1 MFVQYSALVCNSLSI
16 LSERNT
22 KKSKVLIRNPRF
34 RMAYDFL
41 VLRSESIDKD
51 LKAIAEYWTN
61 IQK

>member
-1 MFVQYSALVCNSLSI
+1 MFVQYSAIAFKSLSM
-16 LSERNT
+16 LSDLNT
-22 KKSKVLIRNPRF
+22 RKSKALIRNPRF

-51 LKAIAEYWTN
+51 LRAKAEYWTN

>member
-22 KKSKVLIRNPRF
+22 KKSNALIRNPRF
-34 RMAYDFL
+34 RMSYDFL
-41 VLRSESIDKD
+41 LLRSKSIDKD
-51 LKAIAEYWTN
+51 LKDKAEFWTN